1 MRKTLVDKSK
11 LDQHLM
17 NNSGENPYHCSYCDS
32 TLLAKINLD
41 QHMLVHTGEKPY
53 KCTYCDEALI
63 IPH

>member
-1 MRKTLVDKSK
+1 
-11 LDQHLM
+11 M
-17 NNSGENPYHCSYCDS
+17 NHSGENPYHCSYHDS

-63 IPH
+63 IPHEMKITLTDI

>member
-1 MRKTLVDKSK
+1 
-11 LDQHLM
+11 M
-17 NNSGENPYHCSYCDS
+17 NHSGENPYHCRYRDS